1 MGMVL
6 SNDRL
11 TDGVYHLKVETNS
24 GGEMGQFYM
33 LRAWDAYPILS
44 RPLSIH
50 EVKEDSVEFLYH
62 VVGEGTEIF
71 SRLIPGDSVELE
83 GPFGTG
89 FPQVEGKVALIGG
102 GIGIAPLYY
111 CAKQLPSCDIF
122 LGFSRE
128 AYRTEAFRP
137 LAAELTVDVGGFILD
152 RVDFSQYDHIFVCGP
167 HPMLKAAQLKGVA
180 AEEAGSNT
188 KVYLSL
194 ENRMACG
201 IGACLVCS
209 VSCRDGQRKACA
221 DGPVFLSEEVIFHD

>member
-1 MGMVL
+1 MGTVL
-6 SNDRL
+6 SNERL

-24 GGEMGQFYM
+24 GGAMGQFYM
-33 LRAWDAYPILS
+33 LRAWGAYPILS

-50 EVKEDSVEFLYH
+50 EVHEDSVEFLYH

-71 SRLIPGDSVELE
+71 SRLGSGDSVELE
-83 GPFGTG
+83 GPFGNG

-111 CAKQLPSCDIF
+111 CAKQLPGSDIF

-137 LAAELTVDVGGFILD
+137 LASELVVDVGGLILD
-152 RVDFSQYDHIFVCGP
+152 SVDFSQYDHVFVCGP
-167 HPMLKAAQLKGVA
+167 HPMLKAAQRKGIA
-180 AEEAGSNT
+180 AEEAGIRT

-209 VSCRDGQRKACA
+209 VSCRDGQKKACA

>member
-1 MGMVL
+1 MGTVL

-11 TDGVYHLKVETNS
+11 TDNVFHLKVETNS
-24 GGEMGQFYM
+24 GGQMGQFYM
-33 LRAWDAYPILS
+33 LRAWGAYPLLS

-50 EVKEDSVEFLYH
+50 EVTDDSVEFLYH
-62 VVGEGTEIF
+62 VVGEGTELL
-71 SRLIPGDSVELE
+71 SRLTTGDSVELE

-89 FPQVEGKVALIGG
+89 FPQVEGKVAMIGG

-111 CAKQLPSCDIF
+111 CAKELPGSDIY
-122 LGFSRE
+122 LGFSRD
-128 AYRTEAFRP
+128 AFRTEAFRP
-137 LAAELTVDVGGFILD
+137 LAAELTIDVGGLILD
-152 RVDFSQYDHIFVCGP
+152 SVDFTKYDHIFVCGP
-167 HPMLKAAQLKGVA
+167 HPMLKAAQLKRIA
-180 AEEAGSNT
+180 AEETGSLT